1 MSTFRAAARPC
12 TACPWVVSNQ
22 PDQIPG
28 YGHEMA
34 EALAATC
41 PDEDGFGPSFEDP
54 IFACH
59 ASPEGRDS
67 TCAGWLASVGAA
79 HPQVRLAV
87 VFGQLDPAR
96 LAPAP
101 DWPELHP
108 DFAQLIAKL
117 RAAVEQS

>member
-1 MSTFRAAARPC
+1 MAKHAA
-12 TACPWVVSNQ
+12 
-22 PDQIPG
+22 
-28 YGHEMA
+28 
-34 EALAATC
+34 
-41 PDEDGFGPSFEDP
+41 
-54 IFACH
+54 IFAKLKKDRYTVQVDGAPGGVS
-59 ASPEGRDS
+59 ASILDGDDVVESFTAEDMAAVEHEIGS
-67 TCAGWLASVGAA
+67 AGFEFPVASVGAA

-87 VFGQLDPAR
+87 VFGRLDPAR